1 MSVDSLRHAVDHL
14 RRLAGPV
21 PAEPSDGELLSR
33 FVRSHDQAAFAALV
47 GRHGRLVFAACRRTL
62 GDLHLAEDSF
72 QAAFLALA
80 RQASA
85 LHGRSSLA
93 GWLYTV
99 AHRAALKAR
108 DRTPRPAALPAGMR
122 AAGLDPLAEMSARE
136 LCVALDEEVARL
148 PARYREPIL
157 LCCVGGLARDEA
169 ARRLGWSLN
178 ALRGRLERGRA
189 VLRAR
194 LVKRGLDLPAA
205 LAAVL
210 VADGVADAVPPAA
223 VRATID
229 ACALVR
235 HASPGSGLIRAGL
248 RGGGAGRIHVAGPA
262 LLIAVLG
269 GAGLALM
276 GGGTLPPARD
286 AERATAGPAAAT
298 SGQPADLY
306 GDPLPEGAVARM
318 GSQQLRHTGLHGYAY
333 LPDGKTVVSV
343 GNDGLLR
350 FWESAT
356 GRQVR
361 TLSIP
366 DSSGSVSLLSPDGKL
381 LAVKA
386 GAESVMREV
395 ATGKE
400 IRSLPPTRGNMA
412 FVTFSPDG
420 KTLAEVPWVG
430 DVRFLDWETGKVRAF
445 ALPKRKVGQDST
457 YHGSFSPDGKLFA
470 VGGGWNEAVTVLEVA
485 TGTTLH
491 EFRCYATVSHF
502 TPDGKHLAV
511 ACMRDDDG
519 KRRSVLRLFSLDGG
533 KEVGQFPTGDENQ
546 HYYSLAFSPDGNT
559 VGCGNSDSS
568 FLADVASGRVLHRL
582 SGRPLGLSFSPDG
595 KTLVAHTGQ
604 RLRFWDA
611 ATGKER
617 FDRPGEFGV
626 TPVTALSPDGRTLAS
641 ADWMNQ
647 DAGLW
652 DAATGRLLRR
662 LPLGGAQRYVRNLSF
677 SPDGKTLIASQYQGF
692 VQFWD
697 VASGVERRT
706 VQLNDPADPNRES
719 LYFTQLHVSPDGKT
733 VATIDGPYR
742 AENDT
747 RLAYWDAATGKPLA
761 QHRLVANPRVGAW
774 QADGKAVALALKS
787 GVALVDVR
795 TGTLRFHIEGV
806 SAGSLALSPD
816 SRLLAARENAASRH
830 RDSVTVWET
839 ATGKEVL
846 TFPTGPLNY
855 LAVGADNRTLVATD
869 ATFLRVFD
877 LATAKEV
884 RRWTLPQAKMDTPGG
899 GFVSALEV
907 AQAGRRAITVL
918 HEGTALVWNCEREP
932 VPVDARANAPNEKR
946 LAAWW
951 EDLAGGDAARA
962 YAAVWGMTEAPE
974 SAALSF
980 LGTRLRPAPGP
991 EPKAVRQ
998 LVKGLDSDSF
1008 EDREKA
1014 QKELENL
1021 AGTAEGVLREA
1032 LTKDPSPE
1040 VRRRLESL
1048 LAEQPILATSPES
1061 LRRLRAMQVL
1071 ERFASPEA
1079 RRLLTLLAERA
1090 SDPAE
1095 RREAKAAIER
1105 LSAYRLG
1112 K

>member
-14 RRLAGPV
+14 RRLAGPE
-21 PAEPSDGELLSR
+21 PSEPSDGELLNR
-33 FVRSHDQAAFAALV
+33 FVRAHDHAAFAALV

-62 GDLHLAEDSF
+62 GDLHLAEDCF

-80 RQASA
+80 RQAAS

-93 GWLYTV
+93 GWLFTV
-99 AHRAALKAR
+99 GRRAALKAR
-108 DRTPRPAALPAGMR
+108 DRNPHSAPFPAEMPAAGR
-122 AAGLDPLAEMSARE
+122 DPLAEMSARE
-136 LCVALDEEVARL
+136 LCVAVDEEVARL

-157 LCCVGGLARDEA
+157 LCCVEGLARDEA
-169 ARRLGWSLN
+169 VRRLGWSLN

-210 VADGVADAVPPAA
+210 VAEGVADAVPPDV
-223 VRATID
+223 VRATIR
-229 ACALVR
+229 ACVSVG
-235 HASPGSGLIRAGL
+235 HAPPGSGLVRDGL
-248 RGGGAGRIHVAGPA
+248 RGGRVSRVQVAGSA
-262 LLIAVLG
+262 LLIAAIG
-269 GAGLALM
+269 GAGLAVM
-276 GGGTLPPARD
+276 AGGSRPPAREGKQ
-286 AERATAGPAAAT
+286 AANPAPAT
-298 SGQPADLY
+298 SGQPVDLY

-343 GNDGLLR
+343 GKDGLLR
-350 FWESAT
+350 FWDTAT
-356 GRQVR
+356 GKQVR
-361 TLSIP
+361 TLAIP

-400 IRSLPPTRGNMA
+400 IKSLPPTRGNMA

-420 KTLAEVPWVG
+420 KMLAEVPWIG

-445 ALPKRKVGQDST
+445 ALPKRKIGQDST
-457 YHGSFSPDGKLFA
+457 YHGSFSPDSKLFA

-485 TGTTLH
+485 TGKTLH

-511 ACMRDDDG
+511 ACMRDDNG
-519 KRRSVLRLFSLDGG
+519 KRGSVLRLFSLDGG

-546 HYYSLAFSPDGNT
+546 HYYSLAFSPDGKT
-559 VGCGNSDSS
+559 VGCGSSDSS

-595 KTLVAHTGQ
+595 KTLAAHTGQ

-617 FDRPGEFGV
+617 FDRPGEFGF

-662 LPLGGAQRYVRNLSF
+662 LPLGGAHRYVRNLSF
-677 SPDGKTLIASQYQGF
+677 SPDGKTLVASQYKGF

-697 VASGVERRT
+697 VASGAERRT
-706 VQLNDPADPNRES
+706 VQLDDPADPNRES
-719 LYFTQLHVSPDGKT
+719 LYFTQLHVSPDAKT
-733 VATIDGPYR
+733 VATIDSPYR
-742 AENDT
+742 AANDT
-747 RLAYWDAATGKPLA
+747 RLVYWDAATGKPLA
-761 QHRLVANPRVGAW
+761 QHRLAANPRVVAW
-774 QADGKAVALALKS
+774 RSDGKAVALALS
-787 GVALVDVR
+787 RGVALFDVQ
-795 TGTLRFHIEGV
+795 TGRPLFHVEDV
-806 SAGSLALSPD
+806 SAGLLAMSPD
-816 SRLLAARENAASRH
+816 SRLLAALENAASRH

-839 ATGKEVL
+839 ATGKELL

-855 LAVGADNRTLVATD
+855 LAVGSDNRTLVATD

-877 LATAKEV
+877 LAAAKEV

-907 AQAGRRAITVL
+907 ALAGRRAITVL
-918 HEGTALVWNCEREP
+918 HDGTALVWNCQRDQAP
-932 VPVDARANAPNEKR
+932 DTARANAPNEKR

-962 YAAVWGMTEAPE
+962 YAAVWGLADVPE
-974 SAALSF
+974 STPLSF
-980 LGTRLRPAPGP
+980 LGTHLLPAPGP
-991 EPKAVRQ
+991 DPKAIRQ
-998 LVKGLDSDSF
+998 LVKDLDSDSF

-1014 QKELENL
+1014 QKGLEKL
-1021 AGTAEGVLREA
+1021 GGTAEGVLREA

-1048 LAEQPILATSPES
+1048 LAERPNLAPSPES

-1079 RRLLTLLAERA
+1079 RRLLTEMAERA
-1090 SDPAE
+1090 PDPAE

-1105 LSAYRLG
+1105 LSARSLG